1 MSGKSGRSGSK
12 SRSPSAGRAAS
23 ADPDID
29 LKLDKIKLTPFSDA
43 KDWESTVFE
52 LKLLLRQAWK
62 DTSLDILKYITDDK
76 YAATAQ
82 TSASA
87 SATKANQLLYYI
99 LSVGSVRGS
108 FARNAILAAQS
119 STAQPHIPDN
129 EGLELFKHFNS
140 TFISTEEHKTSLPAA
155 QRTFHS
161 LKQKTKESASVFIAR
176 TDLAVSTLNKLGEP
190 VSANTWIYALAN
202 GLKADFDDTRKGVLF
217 GRPGYDTVLAVKE
230 SIINEEIVLATIK
243 DNVTKTKDTSDK
255 DSQHCFRGKRPL
267 GTQLPLLRH

>member
-1 MSGKSGRSGSK
+1 MSGKSSRSGSK

-23 ADPDID
+23 VAPDID

-76 YAATAQ
+76 YAATAK

-87 SATKANQLLYYI
+87 SAIKSNQLLYYI

-161 LKQKTKESASVFIAR
+161 LKQKTKESAYEFIAR
-176 TDLAVSTLNKLGEP
+176 TDLAVSTLNKPGEP

-202 GLKADFDDTRKGVLF
+202 GLKADFDDTCYSDHSLSNEGKL
-217 GRPGYDTVLAVKE
+217 L
-230 SIINEEIVLATIK
+230 INM
-243 DNVTKTKDTSDK
+243 DN
-255 DSQHCFRGKRPL
+255 P
-267 GTQLPLLRH
+267 

>member
-1 MSGKSGRSGSK
+1 MSGRSK
-12 SRSPSAGRAAS
+12 SRSPSSGRTAS
-23 ADPDID
+23 VDPDID

-62 DTSLDILKYITDDK
+62 DTSLDILRYITDDR
-76 YAATAQ
+76 YAAGAK
-82 TSASA
+82 ASA
-87 SATKANQLLYYI
+87 SAVKANQLLYYI

-140 TFISTEEHKTSLPAA
+140 IFILTEEPKTSLPAA

-161 LKQKTKESASVFIAR
+161 LKQKTKELHEQ
-176 TDLAVSTLNKLGEP
+176 T
-190 VSANTWIYALAN
+190 
-202 GLKADFDDTRKGVLF
+202 
-217 GRPGYDTVLAVKE
+217 
-230 SIINEEIVLATIK
+230 
-243 DNVTKTKDTSDK
+243 
-255 DSQHCFRGKRPL
+255 
-267 GTQLPLLRH
+267 